1 MRQSIIA
8 LSVISALTFS
18 YSGTSNADSSEP
30 VAANFKLENANVL
43 QIPELSQSA
52 IQNSME
58 KYGKLEKV
66 YPFAISYQERESYT
80 NMGAWQDLGDKSVW
94 RLKVDAKN
102 THSLNFGFKN
112 LFLPAGAQV
121 FIYNQDMSEVLG
133 PYTDQN
139 NNQFKEL
146 WTPVLQGGVAIIEIS
161 VPKQL
166 KEYLT
171 FDLATINQGYRG
183 VDANTVAKSG
193 SCNIDVIC
201 PVADPWRKE
210 IRSVAKYTFTKNGSS
225 FLCTGTLVNNTAQDS
240 KPYFLTANHC
250 LSDQAT
256 ASSMVFYWNYEAT
269 ACDGARTGSQAQRQ
283 NGATLRST
291 WSTSDMTL
299 VELNAAPSASFNVH
313 WAGWDN
319 TAAAPTKSV
328 AIHHPRGHEK
338 RISFDNDAP
347 TFTSYGS
354 SQVVSNSSHLRIGA
368 WDQGTTE
375 GGSSGSAIW
384 NTNHHVVGTLHG
396 GTASC
401 SAPNDPDYYG
411 RVHRQWLG
419 GGTASSQLK
428 AWLDPNDTGA
438 TTLDGK
444 DACSTPTVTISS
456 ITPNPAMIGDVVS
469 FVGSASGGSGSGYTY
484 EWDFNGDGTVD
495 SRDANPSHTY
505 SARYSGNVTLSVSD
519 LNSCSASTSAAIV
532 VNGPNR
538 APEAKVANSSIT
550 VNEGANVSLDASSS
564 SDPDGDTL
572 KFEWKQISGSTV
584 SLSNANA
591 ARASF
596 TAPQVSSATD
606 LSFEVTVTDPDG
618 LSAKAKV
625 DVKVND
631 VPTPPPTN
639 GGGGGGGSATWLLLA
654 VLGLFSGKR
663 VLRNSK
669 KES

>member
-8 LSVISALTFS
+8 LSVMSALALS
-18 YSGTSNADSSEP
+18 YTGTLNAEAQEP
-30 VAANFKLENANVL
+30 IAANLKLEAANVL

-52 IQNSME
+52 IQSSME

-66 YPFAISYQERESYT
+66 YPFAISYKERDSYT
-80 NMGAWQDLGDKSVW
+80 NIGAWQDLGDKAVW

-102 THSLNFGFKN
+102 AHSLNFGFKN
-112 LFLPAGAQV
+112 VFLPAGAQV
-121 FIYNQDMSEVLG
+121 FIYNQDMSEILG
-133 PYTDQN
+133 PYTDKN
-139 NNQFKEL
+139 NNNFKEL
-146 WTPVLQGGVAIIEIS
+146 WTPVLKGGSATIEIS
-161 VPKQL
+161 VPTNL
-166 KEYLT
+166 KEHLT
-171 FDLATINQGYRG
+171 FDLTTINQGYRG

-193 SCNIDVIC
+193 SCNIDVVC

-299 VELNAAPSASFNVH
+299 VELNAAPAAAVNVH

-319 TAAAPTKSV
+319 TDVAPTKSV

-338 RISFDNDAP
+338 RISFDNDTA

-428 AWLDPNDTGA
+428 AWLDPQNTGA
-438 TTLDGK
+438 KTLDGK
-444 DACSTPTVTISS
+444 DTCDTPKVSIDRIS
-456 ITPNPAMIGDVVS
+456 PNPADMSEVIN

-484 EWDFNGDGTVD
+484 AWDFNGDGRTD
-495 SRDANPSHTY
+495 STSATASYTY
-505 SARYSGNVTLSVSD
+505 NVRYKGNVTLTVTDSK
-519 LNSCSASTSAAIV
+519 SCSGDATAAIV
-532 VNGPNR
+532 VTGPNR
-538 APEAKVANSSIT
+538 APEAKVTNSSIT
-550 VNEGANVSLDASSS
+550 ANEGTNVSLDASPS

-572 KFEWKQISGSTV
+572 TYSWKQTAGSTV
-584 SLSNANA
+584 SLTNSSS

-596 TAPQVSSATD
+596 TAPQVSTATD

-618 LSAKAKV
+618 LSAKATVK
-625 DVKVND
+625 VKVND
-631 VPTPPPTN
+631 VPTPPPSN
-639 GGGGGGGSATWLLLA
+639 GGGGGGSVTWLLLA
-654 VLGLFSGKR
+654 VLSLFSGKR
-663 VLRNSK
+663 ILKNTK